1 MDLISLFIFI
11 MAIILALLNNY
22 KTNKESFLDN
32 KDWKIDVDNT
42 NNLVFK
48 FKDKNVAQISK
59 HGELTSTRCK
69 CGQWN
74 IRDSRI
80 GIPGRNDMNM
90 HSDGWV
96 RLLGYNSPE
105 FSLGK
110 HTDKDF
116 VKGGWAAKEL
126 LYHKSGGGR
135 VHHP

>member
-1 MDLISLFIFI
+1 MAMIF
-11 MAIILALLNNY
+11 AVLNNY
-22 KTNKESFLDN
+22 KKNQENFLDN
-32 KDWKIDVDNT
+32 KDWKIDVDST

-90 HSDGWV
+90 HSWSEIFTGIPKKVFRSQLGITRNLLQGWI
-96 RLLGYNSPE
+96 
-105 FSLGK
+105 
-110 HTDKDF
+110 
-116 VKGGWAAKEL
+116 
-126 LYHKSGGGR
+126 
-135 VHHP
+135 

>member
-1 MDLISLFIFI
+1 M
-11 MAIILALLNNY
+11 
-22 KTNKESFLDN
+22 
-32 KDWKIDVDNT
+32 

-59 HGELTSTRCK
+59 HGELISSRCK

-96 RLLGYNSPE
+96 RLLRYNSPE

-126 LYHKSGGGR
+126 SYHKSGRGR
-135 VHHP
+135 IHHP